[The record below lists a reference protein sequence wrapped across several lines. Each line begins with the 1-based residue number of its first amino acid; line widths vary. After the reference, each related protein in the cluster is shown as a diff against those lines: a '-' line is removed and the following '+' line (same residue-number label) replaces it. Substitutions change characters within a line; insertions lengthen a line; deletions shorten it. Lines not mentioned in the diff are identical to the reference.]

1 MSMMYIAVCNECGWE
16 NIFFKNEDP
25 TDELIVVCAHIFE
38 ENFLNIENWKF
49 EMAAIAGDV
58 KDLFA
63 FKYKHR
69 DDDFSDQYSRIFMT
83 KAMLVATFIT
93 GMQWYSDDV
102 SCTVPASLAG
112 KCHFLRKGVLQRRL
126 F

>member
-1 MSMMYIAVCNECGWE
+1 M
-16 NIFFKNEDP
+16 
-25 TDELIVVCAHIFE
+25 
-38 ENFLNIENWKF
+38 
-49 EMAAIAGDV
+49 MAAIAGGV

-93 GMQWYSDDV
+93 GMQWYSDEI
-102 SCTVPASLAG
+102 SCTVPANLAG
-112 KCHFLRKGVLQRRL
+112 NYVLCNSWDIFLSILDYFVQI
-126 F
+126 